1 MALKKALLYTKGPYI
16 TISSYLSFITSL
28 DYFKGPFSID
38 NFTIYHQDYKNF
50 FMKFIRT
57 LAHLISTLHFKL
69 SESLP
74 FLMRN
79 FLTIRISHALPFLSI
94 IFECLF
100 ITQIDPFLYGLLRN
114 VLPFLYYLLL
124 YSISV
129 SSFASILYFFS

>member
-1 MALKKALLYTKGPYI
+1 MALKKALLHTKGPYI

-74 FLMRN
+74 F
-79 FLTIRISHALPFLSI
+79 
-94 IFECLF
+94 
-100 ITQIDPFLYGLLRN
+100 
-114 VLPFLYYLLL
+114 
-124 YSISV
+124 
-129 SSFASILYFFS
+129 